1 MKNIL
6 DEKIRTLIAL
16 GAAVASNCI
25 PCFEHLYEEAVASG
39 ITLEEINS
47 VVDIAG
53 RVKNGA
59 GNALIKSV
67 EELTG
72 NNINLPSIRKP
83 CEPCCC

>member
-1 MKNIL
+1 MENIL
-6 DEKIRTLIAL
+6 NEKTRTLIAL

-25 PCFEHLYEEAVASG
+25 PCFEHLYEEAVTSG

-72 NNINLPSIRKP
+72 SNNNLTSIRKP
-83 CEPCCC
+83 GESCCC